1 MLVVS
6 LGCCVCPRL
15 RIICVCVFGIVCVCV
30 SVCVCVWVRVLLL
43 QPELLPLNPA
53 PNFCQEVVTIRGT
66 MWQKRQAVRAII
78 EPFAF
83 ILGFRV

>member
-1 MLVVS
+1 MFVLVFVLS
-6 LGCCVCPRL
+6 VFVCL
-15 RIICVCVFGIVCVCV
+15 WY

-83 ILGFRV
+83 ILGFRGLGFSLEDR